1 MPESAFRARWKS
13 HLELGQRVISL
24 EDSCQ
29 KAVTMIAAALRSGH
43 KILFCGNGGSA
54 ADALHAATELVVK
67 LERERSPLPAIALGS
82 QVPML
87 TACANDYSFDTVFER
102 DVRVLG
108 TSGDVLV
115 ALSTSGRSENVRR
128 ALTAAADNGLRTI
141 ALLGRDGGF
150 TKGIADV
157 ELIIQGTS
165 TPRIQ
170 EWHTFL
176 LHTMIEL
183 VEEDLQLFG

>member
-13 HLELGQRVISL
+13 HLELGQKVISL
-24 EDSCQ
+24 EDSCR
-29 KAVTMIAAALRSGH
+29 KAVDVVAHALRTGR

-54 ADALHAATELVVK
+54 ADALHAATELVVR
-67 LERERSPLPAIALGS
+67 LERERGPLPAMALGS

-87 TACANDYSFDTVFER
+87 TACANDYTFDTIFER
-102 DVRVLG
+102 DVRALG
-108 TSGDVLV
+108 IAGDVLV
-115 ALSTSGRSENVRR
+115 AISTSGRSENVRR
-128 ALTAAADNGLRTI
+128 ALVAAADKDLRTI

-157 ELIIQGTS
+157 ELIVPGSS

-170 EWHTFL
+170 EWHTFI

-183 VEEDLQLFG
+183 VEEELELFA

>member
-1 MPESAFRARWKS
+1 M
-13 HLELGQRVISL
+13 HLELGQTVISL

-29 KAVTMIAAALRSGH
+29 DAVAVIASALRSGG

-67 LERERSPLPAIALGS
+67 LERERGPLPAVALGA
-82 QVPML
+82 QAPML
-87 TACANDYSFDTVFER
+87 TACANDYTFDTVFER
-102 DVRVLG
+102 DVRALG
-108 TSGDVLV
+108 NPGDVLV
-115 ALSTSGRSENVRR
+115 AISTSGRSKNVRR
-128 ALTAAADNGLRTI
+128 ALIAAADKDLRTI
-141 ALLGRDGGF
+141 AILGRDGGF

-157 ELIIQGTS
+157 ELIVPGVS

-170 EWHTFL
+170 EWHTFI

-183 VEEDLQLFG
+183 VEEELGLFA

>member
-1 MPESAFRARWKS
+1 
-13 HLELGQRVISL
+13 
-24 EDSCQ
+24 
-29 KAVTMIAAALRSGH
+29 MIAAALRSGH

>member
-1 MPESAFRARWKS
+1 MPESVFRARWKS
-13 HLELGQRVISL
+13 HLELGQQVVAL
-24 EDSCQ
+24 EDACL
-29 KAVTMIAAALRSGH
+29 KGAALMANALRSGR

-67 LERERSPLPAIALGS
+67 LERERGPLPAIALGS

-87 TACANDYSFDTVFER
+87 TACANDYSFDTIFER
-102 DVRVLG
+102 DIRALG
-108 TSGDVLV
+108 RAGDILV
-115 ALSTSGRSENVRR
+115 AISTSGRSENVRR
-128 ALTAAADNGLRTI
+128 ALIAAADKDIRTL

-157 ELIIQGTS
+157 ELIVPGVS

-170 EWHTFL
+170 EWHIFI
-176 LHTMIEL
+176 LHTMLEL
-183 VEEDLQLFG
+183 VEEELELFA